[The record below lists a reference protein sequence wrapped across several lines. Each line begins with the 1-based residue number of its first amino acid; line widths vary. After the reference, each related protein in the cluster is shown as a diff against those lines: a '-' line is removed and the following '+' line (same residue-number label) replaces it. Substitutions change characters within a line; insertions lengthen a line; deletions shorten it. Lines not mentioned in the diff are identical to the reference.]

1 MRRPVN
7 PPNHPGDEM
16 GKGNRNC
23 YRHNFIFDLFCTTIS
38 RFPFPTR
45 VLTHPPTWTETN
57 SRQTYHE
64 FAFIT
69 FWDLALRGRVGLRS
83 EVTRAAN

>member
-1 MRRPVN
+1 MPMLYNTKTLN
-7 PPNHPGDEM
+7 PFTENGPSKFTNVYLEP
-16 GKGNRNC
+16 
-23 YRHNFIFDLFCTTIS
+23 LTIS